1 MIKPLPTYALNM
13 TPNNDTSSDTS
24 SDPHLKGPGFKFGED
39 GLWTRILVFVAFV
52 SLVASVFF
60 LLSSRKRSGPLYGQV
75 PKEAP
80 QLNLHEDDDEEE
92 LFNATQHKLLRKH
105 KITGA

>member
-1 MIKPLPTYALNM
+1 M
-13 TPNNDTSSDTS
+13 TPKNGTSA
-24 SDPHLKGPGFKFGED
+24 DPHEGLGFRFSED
-39 GLWTRILVFVAFV
+39 GLWTRILVFAAFV

-75 PKEAP
+75 PKEVP
-80 QLNLHEDDDEEE
+80 HLNLHEDEEDEEEE

-105 KITGA
+105 KITDA